1 MHPLDNPVW
10 ASLQSDHAS
19 LAVRAGQALRYPPD
33 IAPFV
38 AVARDGISCDDAGR
52 LVEAGELVCFVGH
65 APALSPAWKVHQSVT
80 IAQMTRSTRL
90 AVADGPRVI
99 ELGETHLED
108 MLALTALV
116 YPHYFRK
123 RTPEMGRYIGLYED
137 GRLAAMA
144 GERMRFA
151 GHTEISAVCT
161 HPAHAGRGHARRLV
175 ALLVNGILATG
186 RLAFLHVSHDN
197 VRAKHLYERLGFAL
211 RAEIALRVA
220 TRGTD

>member
-19 LAVRAGQALRYPPD
+19 FAVRAGQALRYPSD
-33 IAPFV
+33 VAPFV
-38 AVARDGISCDDAGR
+38 GVGRDGISCEDAGR
-52 LVEAGELVCFVGH
+52 LVDPGELVCFVGH
-65 APALSPAWKVHQSVT
+65 APVLSPAWNVLQSVT
-80 IAQMTRSTRL
+80 IAQMICSTRL
-90 AVADGPRVI
+90 AVADGPRVV
-99 ELGETHLED
+99 ELGETHLDD

-116 YPHYFRK
+116 YPHYFRR
-123 RTPEMGRYIGLYED
+123 RTPAMGRYVGLYED

-144 GERMRFA
+144 GERMRLD

-175 ALLVNGILATG
+175 AVLANGILAEG

-197 VRAKHLYERLGFAL
+197 VRAKQLYERLGFAA
-211 RAEIALRVA
+211 RADIALRVA
-220 TRGTD
+220 TRVAD